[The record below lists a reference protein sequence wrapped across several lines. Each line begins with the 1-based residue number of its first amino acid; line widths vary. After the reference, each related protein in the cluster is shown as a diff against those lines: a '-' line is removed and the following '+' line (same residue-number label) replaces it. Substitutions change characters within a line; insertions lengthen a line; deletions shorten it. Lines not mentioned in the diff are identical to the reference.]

1 MWVIGCGPEAA
12 EDHDDSSSSSAM
24 PSDGRGP
31 STGTTATNTSV
42 GTSVG
47 TSDGALDTGASSG
60 SADTTGSTPPS
71 DDGIGPWGYAAT
83 PLDLTAREIVLADFD
98 GDGHVDVFAAGEV
111 DGGETPVQVHRG
123 TGLGVDGGAFVA
135 DDPTPLAW
143 GVLSAAG
150 DFDGEAG
157 LDVVSF
163 GGNETIHTALAR
175 ETGFAPSITTTPDDS
190 IFAEFGVAVLDVDG
204 DGIDDL
210 LVPQGHSEGVTVE
223 LADGIG
229 GFTTGVNLM
238 GPACYV
244 SNSTVADMDG
254 DGFVDAVVTGSCNA
268 VPEVLPLV
276 VYEGDGDTLAVGTMV
291 FEGPGVLE
299 GGDVVAVDLDGD
311 DDLDV
316 VTGAYPNGLSVLVSD
331 AGALAAP
338 EARALAWDS
347 TAATLLPM
355 QLEAGAAIAL
365 LAQDRDGSAAVIEQ
379 SDAGDWI
386 ATPVELGG
394 AAMGAADLDG
404 DGRTDLAVLADGT
417 LTVWFSRL

>member
-1 MWVIGCGPEAA
+1 MWLIGCGPSAA
-12 EDHDDSSSSSAM
+12 ADDDSSSSTAM
-24 PSDGRGP
+24 PSDGSGP
-31 STGTTATNTSV
+31 STDTTASTSV
-42 GTSVG
+42 GTS
-47 TSDGALDTGASSG
+47 SGALDAGTSSG
-60 SADTTGSTPPS
+60 SADTTGGTPPS

-83 PLDLTAREIVLADFD
+83 ALDIAAREIVLADFD
-98 GDGHVDVFAAGEV
+98 GDAHIDVFAAGEV
-111 DGGETPVQVHRG
+111 DGGAASVQVHRG

-135 DDPTPLAW
+135 DDPTSLAW
-143 GVLSAAG
+143 GGLSAAG
-150 DFDGEAG
+150 DFDGEPG

-163 GGNETIHTALAR
+163 AQAENDTIHTALAAG
-175 ETGFAPSITTTPDDS
+175 TGFAPSIPTTPDDS
-190 IFAEFGVAVLDVDG
+190 IFPEFGVAVLDVDG
-204 DGIDDL
+204 DGLDDL
-210 LVPQGHSEGVTVE
+210 LVPQGHGQGVTVE
-223 LADGIG
+223 LADGAA
-229 GFTTGVNLM
+229 GFTTGVNLV

-244 SNSTVADMDG
+244 SNSTAADMDG

-276 VYEGDGDTLAVGTMV
+276 VYEGDGDTLAAGTM
-291 FEGPGVLE
+291 FAEGPGVLE
-299 GGDVVAVDLDGD
+299 GSDVVAVDLDGD

-338 EARALAWDS
+338 EARPLAWDS
-347 TAATLLPM
+347 TATTLLPM

-365 LAQDRDGSAAVIEQ
+365 LAQDRDGSAAVIER

-394 AAMGAADLDG
+394 AAVGAADLDE

-417 LTVWFSRL
+417 LTLWFSRL

>member
-1 MWVIGCGPEAA
+1 
-12 EDHDDSSSSSAM
+12 M
-24 PSDGRGP
+24 PTDGGGP
-31 STGTTATNTSV
+31 STDTTATGSSV
-42 GTSVG
+42 GTVD
-47 TSDGALDTGASSG
+47 TSGGPVDTGASSG
-60 SADTTGSTPPS
+60 GADTTGSVPPS

-83 PLDLTAREIVLADFD
+83 PLDIAANEIVLADFD
-98 GDGHVDVFAAGEV
+98 GDTHVDVFAAGEA
-111 DGGETPVQVHRG
+111 DAGETPVQVHRG

-135 DDPTPLAW
+135 DAPTPLAW
-143 GVLSAAG
+143 GLFSAAG

-163 GGNETIHTALAR
+163 RSNETIHAALATD
-175 ETGFAPSITTTPDDS
+175 TGFAPSITTTPDDS
-190 IFAEFGVAVLDVDG
+190 IFPEFGVSVLDVDG
-204 DGIDDL
+204 DGLDDL
-210 LVPQGHSEGVTVE
+210 LVPQRHSDGVTVE
-223 LADGIG
+223 LADGTG

-244 SNSTVADMDG
+244 SSSTAADMDA

-276 VYEGDGDTLAVGTMV
+276 VYEGDGDTLSVGTMF

-338 EARALAWDS
+338 EARALAWES
-347 TAATLLPM
+347 SAITLLPM
-355 QLEAGAAIAL
+355 QLEAGVAIAL

-379 SDAGDWI
+379 SDAGDWVV
-386 ATPVELGG
+386 TPVELGG
-394 AAMGAADLDG
+394 NAVGVADLDE
-404 DGRTDLAVLADGT
+404 DGRTDLAVLADGK
-417 LTVWFSRL
+417 LTVWFSQL